1 MNNKKVL
8 NFIGARKILFA
19 IPIVIVLFTIL
30 FNCFFGIEMAIEFKG
45 GTMLTYSYTGE
56 IDTNAVKSVVE
67 GENYGAVTVTTG
79 SAVNGSMETVE
90 VSFSSSEGLTA
101 DKQTALSDKLRE
113 SFKDNNLELVNSQ
126 DVNPSSG
133 IEFFL
138 KCLVAVLFSFVLLVI
153 YIAFR
158 FKKIGGLSAGV
169 FALVALVH
177 DCFMVYAV
185 FVFCRFPIDANFMAV
200 ILTVLGNSINNTI
213 VVYDRIRE
221 NRNLYGNSLS
231 IRELV
236 NLSITQSITRS
247 VNTTLTTAFAVLA
260 ICVVCAICGVTSIMT
275 FAIPMMIGLI
285 CGTYSSLCIS
295 GPLWVLWREFYD
307 RNHNASKLS
316 TRKDD
321 KKDGKNLASTAV
333 ADKKKLM
340 V

>member
-1 MNNKKVL
+1 MNNKKVID
-8 NFIGARKILFA
+8 FIGKRKILFA
-19 IPIVIVLFTIL
+19 IPIVIVVITII
-30 FNCFFGIEMAIEFKG
+30 FNCIFGVQMAIEFKG

-56 IDTNAVKSVVE
+56 IDTNAVKKVVE

-79 SAVNGSMETVE
+79 SSMNSTLETVE
-90 VSFSSSEGLTA
+90 ISFSSSEGLTA
-101 DKQTALSDKLRE
+101 DKQTALSDKLQE
-113 SFKDNNLELVNSQ
+113 SFKDNELALVNSQ
-126 DVNPSSG
+126 DVNPTSG
-133 IEFFL
+133 TEFFL
-138 KCLVAVLFSFVLLVI
+138 KCLVAVLFSFILLVI

-177 DCFMVYAV
+177 DCVMVYAV

-200 ILTVLGNSINNTI
+200 VLTVLGNSINNTI

-231 IRELV
+231 LKELV
-236 NLSITQSITRS
+236 NMSITQSITRS
-247 VNTTLTTAFAVLA
+247 VNTTVTTAFAVLA

-275 FAIPMMIGLI
+275 FAIPMMAGLI

-295 GPLWVLWREFYD
+295 GPLWVLWQEKHGKNYT
-307 RNHNASKLS
+307 NSGKS
-316 TRKDD
+316 DD
-321 KKDGKNLASTAV
+321 KKDTKNLASNTAID
-333 ADKKKLM
+333 AKKLM

>member
-1 MNNKKVL
+1 
-8 NFIGARKILFA
+8 
-19 IPIVIVLFTIL
+19 
-30 FNCFFGIEMAIEFKG
+30 
-45 GTMLTYSYTGE
+45 MLTYSYTGE
-56 IDTNAVKSVVE
+56 IDTNAVKKTVE

-79 SAVNGSMETVE
+79 SSMNSSLEVVE
-90 VSFSSSEGLTA
+90 ISFSSSEGLTA
-101 DKQTALSDKLRE
+101 DKQTALSDKLQQT
-113 SFKDNNLELVNSQ
+113 FKDNSLTLVNSQ
-126 DVNPSSG
+126 DVNPTSG
-133 IEFFL
+133 TEFFL

-200 ILTVLGNSINNTI
+200 VLTVLGNSINNTI

-231 IRELV
+231 LKELV
-236 NLSITQSITRS
+236 NMSITQSITRS
-247 VNTTLTTAFAVLA
+247 VNTTVTTAFAVLA

-275 FAIPMMIGLI
+275 FAIPMMAGLI

-295 GPLWVLWREFYD
+295 GPPVGTLAGEARQELY
-307 RNHNASKLS
+307 KC
-316 TRKDD
+316 RKRR
-321 KKDGKNLASTAV
+321 KQEGHKESCFKGYGRHKEAHGIITCG
-333 ADKKKLM
+333 
-340 V
+340 